1 MTGFSLHST
10 TLRRRHVLLGAT
22 GVLAGSALLPAGS
35 EAKSAATDGPWAVE
49 LFTSQGCSSC
59 PPADKALG
67 RLARRADIV
76 ALSFHVNYWDYIGWK
91 DPFASAD
98 ATERQR
104 AYARVLKQ
112 RYVYTP
118 EMVFDGLAHEP
129 GTRPGEVDGM
139 IDRMRTRRGP
149 RTTPQLK
156 RTADGGLS
164 IRLDALAIDRPAEI
178 TLAVYDRHHSTKVPR
193 GENTGSTLD
202 NFNVVRRLE
211 KVARW
216 DGQEATF
223 TVAADRFAPQQSIA
237 VLVQSA
243 DLGPILGC
251 NKLETGAAG

>member
-1 MTGFSLHST
+1 MSLA
-10 TLRRRHVLLGAT
+10 RRHVLLGAT
-22 GVLAGSALLPAGS
+22 GVLAGSALLPIRA
-35 EAKSAATDGPWAVE
+35 EAKSADADGPWAIE

-59 PPADKALG
+59 PPADRTLG
-67 RLARRADIV
+67 QLAQRADIV

-118 EMVFDGLAHEP
+118 EMVFDGLAHEA
-129 GTRPGEVDGM
+129 GTRPGEVDVM
-139 IDRMRTRRGP
+139 IDRMRARRGP
-149 RTTPQLK
+149 RATPHLK
-156 RTADGGLS
+156 RAADGGLS
-164 IRLDALAIDRPAEI
+164 IKLDAQTIGRPAEI

-193 GENTGSTLD
+193 GENTGSTLA

-211 KVARW
+211 RVAPW
-216 DGQEATF
+216 DGQEAIF
-223 TVAADRFAPQQSIA
+223 TVAADRFGPQQGIA
-237 VLVQSA
+237 VLVQAA

>member
-1 MTGFSLHST
+1 MTGFSLT
-10 TLRRRHVLLGAT
+10 RRHALLGTA
-22 GVLAGSALLPAGS
+22 GALAGSALLSAGS
-35 EAKSAATDGPWAVE
+35 EAKPATADGPWAIE

-67 RLARRADIV
+67 RLAQRADIV

-91 DPFASAD
+91 DPFASTD

-118 EMVFDGLAHEP
+118 EMVFDGLAHEA
-129 GTRPGEVDGM
+129 GTRSGEVDEM
-139 IDRMRTRRGP
+139 IDRMHARRGP
-149 RTTPQLK
+149 RATPQLK
-156 RTADGGLS
+156 RAADGGLS
-164 IRLDALAIDRPAEI
+164 IRLDALAIGRPAEI

-211 KVARW
+211 MVASW

-223 TVAADRFAPQQSIA
+223 TVAADRFGPQQGVA
-237 VLVQSA
+237 VLVQGA

-251 NKLETGAAG
+251 NKLETGTAG

>member
-1 MTGFSLHST
+1 MTAF
-10 TLRRRHVLLGAT
+10 TLPRRRAFLGAAGLLG
-22 GVLAGSALLPAGS
+22 GSALLPTVSA
-35 EAKSAATDGPWAVE
+35 AKSAALDGPWAVE

-59 PPADKALG
+59 PPADKMLG
-67 RLARRADIV
+67 RLAERADIV

-118 EMVFDGLAHEP
+118 EMVFDGLTHEP
-129 GTRPGEVDGM
+129 GTRPGEVDEM
-139 IDRMRTRRGP
+139 IERMRSRPGP
-149 RTTPQLK
+149 RATPQLK

-164 IRLDALAIDRPAEI
+164 IRLDALAIGRPAEI
-178 TLAVYDRHHSTKVPR
+178 TLAVYDRRHSTKVPR

-211 KVARW
+211 KVAPW

-223 TVAADRFAPQQSIA
+223 AVAADRFGPQQSIA
-237 VLVQSA
+237 VLVQGA

-251 NKLETGAAG
+251 NKLEAGAAG

>member
-1 MTGFSLHST
+1 MTGSSFP
-10 TLRRRHVLLGAT
+10 RRQALLGAA
-22 GVLAGSALLPAGS
+22 GVLAGGTLASAGS
-35 EAKSAATDGPWAVE
+35 RARSAATDGPWAVE

-59 PPADKALG
+59 PPADRALG
-67 RLARRADIV
+67 RLAQRADIV

-118 EMVFDGLAHEP
+118 EMVFDGLAHEA
-129 GTRPGEVDGM
+129 GTRPGEIDEM
-139 IDRMRTRRGP
+139 IDRMHARRGP
-149 RTTPQLK
+149 RATPHLM
-156 RTADGGLS
+156 RAADGGLS
-164 IRLDALAIDRPAEI
+164 IKLDAQPIGQQAEI

-211 KVARW
+211 RVASW
-216 DGQEATF
+216 NGQEATF
-223 TVAADRFAPQQSIA
+223 TVAADRFGARQGIA
-237 VLVQSA
+237 VLVQGA

-251 NKLETGAAG
+251 SKLETGAAG

>member
-1 MTGFSLHST
+1 MTAFILP
-10 TLRRRHVLLGAT
+10 RRRALLGAA
-22 GVLAGSALLPAGS
+22 GLLGGSALLPAGS

-67 RLARRADIV
+67 QLARRPDIV

-104 AYARVLKQ
+104 AYARALKQ

-129 GTRPGEVDGM
+129 GTRPVEVDEM
-139 IDRMRTRRGP
+139 IERMRARRGP
-149 RTTPQLK
+149 RATPQLK
-156 RTADGGLS
+156 RAADGGLS
-164 IRLDALAIDRPAEI
+164 IRLEALAIGRPAEI

-193 GENTGSTLD
+193 GENTGSLLD

-211 KVARW
+211 RVAPW
-216 DGQEATF
+216 DGQEASF
-223 TVAADRFAPQQSIA
+223 TVAADRFGPQQSIA
-237 VLVQSA
+237 VLVQGA
-243 DLGPILGC
+243 DFGPILGC

>member
-1 MTGFSLHST
+1 MTAF
-10 TLRRRHVLLGAT
+10 TLPRRRALLGAA
-22 GVLAGSALLPAGS
+22 GLLGGSALLPTVSA
-35 EAKSAATDGPWAVE
+35 AKSAAPDGPWAVE

-59 PPADKALG
+59 PPADKMLG
-67 RLARRADIV
+67 RLAERADTV
-76 ALSFHVNYWDYIGWK
+76 ALSFHVTYWDYIGWK

-118 EMVFDGLAHEP
+118 EMVFDGLTHEP
-129 GTRPGEVDGM
+129 GTRPGEVDEM
-139 IDRMRTRRGP
+139 IDRMRARRGP
-149 RTTPQLK
+149 RATPQLK
-156 RTADGGLS
+156 RTGDGGLS
-164 IRLDALAIDRPAEI
+164 IRLDALAIGRPAEI

-211 KVARW
+211 KVAPW

-223 TVAADRFAPQQSIA
+223 AVAADRFRPQQSIA
-237 VLVQSA
+237 VLVQGT

-251 NKLETGAAG
+251 NKLKAGAAG

>member
-1 MTGFSLHST
+1 MTGFSLT
-10 TLRRRHVLLGAT
+10 RRHALLGTA
-22 GVLAGSALLPAGS
+22 GVLAGSAVLSGRS
-35 EAKSAATDGPWAVE
+35 EAKPATADGPWAIE

-67 RLARRADIV
+67 RLAQRADIV

-104 AYARVLKQ
+104 DYARVLRQ

-118 EMVFDGLAHEP
+118 EMVFDGVAHGA
-129 GTRPGEVDGM
+129 GTRTGEVDEM
-139 IDRMRTRRGP
+139 IDRMRGRHALRA
-149 RTTPQLK
+149 TPQLM
-156 RTADGGLS
+156 RAADGSLS
-164 IRLDALAIDRPAEI
+164 IKLDAQAIGRPAEI

-193 GENTGSTLD
+193 GENTGNTLD

-211 KVARW
+211 KVASW
-216 DGQEATF
+216 NGQEATF
-223 TVAADRFAPQQSIA
+223 SVAAARFGPQQGIA
-237 VLVQSA
+237 VLVQGA

-251 NKLETGAAG
+251 NKLETNTAG